1 MITYS
6 EKASESCTAEWYSC
20 DIFLV
25 FVWVVETNWG
35 ELGWGFKDK
44 TFQLNKSESLMV
56 VSQSEEN

>member
-44 TFQLNKSESLMV
+44 TFQLIESESLMLE
-56 VSQSEEN
+56 S